1 MASEERFAVVRKM
14 LEDHGWVLTRISSSH
29 HIFEKPGQS
38 LISIPVHHGKV
49 KPAYVRKIRKI
60 LEQKD

>member
-1 MASEERFAVVRKM
+1 MPSEERFAVVQKR
-14 LEDHGWVLTRISSSH
+14 LENDGWRLTRISGSH
-29 HIFEKPGQS
+29 HMFEKPGQA
-38 LISIPVHHGKV
+38 LLSIPVHHGKV